1 MKKLLLLFLFCS
13 ALSIAQSMTVEGNGS
28 LSEKF
33 SHQINQTD
41 IAQLIQIQIDSAL
54 AMNER
59 GEIRSSSFIADNM
72 HNENQID
79 SAILYVP
86 LTESYERDKLEGS
99 LNKLIIIVVF
109 SVAVMAGV
117 LIRRIFKPF
126 DSNKKESFKE
136 KFLALRNEKLLIK
149 EDNQSEELRR
159 RLIKTYDTDIV
170 GNSLT
175 IKAKELGISQGEL
188 MLAAKIKSFQLSELS
203 ESKI

>member
-1 MKKLLLLFLFCS
+1 MKKLLILFLFCS
-13 ALSIAQSMTVEGNGS
+13 FLNIAQSMKVEGNES

-33 SHQINQTD
+33 SNQINQTD

-54 AMNER
+54 ALNER

-72 HNENQID
+72 HKENLID

-86 LTESYERDKLEGS
+86 VTESYEKDKSEGG

-109 SVAVMAGV
+109 SVAVMAVV
-117 LIRRIFKPF
+117 LIRRMFKPF

-136 KFLALRNEKLLIK
+136 KFLALRNENLLIK
-149 EDNQSEELRR
+149 EDSQSEELRR